1 MKIDDRLLDS
11 LTEQA
16 KSSER
21 LRMNLDLRNS
31 PADTSQ
37 RMLNAIEPGSEV
49 PIHRHCT
56 TSETVV
62 VLRGRLI
69 EEFYDDLECR
79 CTDAIELS
87 ADGPVRA
94 LNIPAGQWHTVRV
107 LESGTV
113 IMEVKDG
120 PYIPTSPTDILT
132 ISSCSTPSSPSAVSS
147 SPTAHTSACVSEQ
160 SVSNPTTCSTR
171 CSSSEPNQQASFI
184 TSSQHS
190 VSPSDAS
197 VRTSSCTSAHTS
209 TRNSAQSVSA
219 TDSNLPDSLS
229 LANPKVRNSKA
240 SDINGPDISDSTT
253 CSEPC
258 PSTET
263 NSTDSSIFIPAPD
276 PRAFDGGDIL
286 RQKKKQ

>member
-1 MKIDDRLLDS
+1 MLMKIDDKLLDS

-21 LRMNLDLRNS
+21 LRMNMDLRNS

-49 PIHRHCT
+49 PIHRHCF

-69 EEFYDDLECR
+69 EEFYDELECQ
-79 CTDAIELS
+79 CIDAIELS

-120 PYIPTSPTDILT
+120 AFEPTAPTDILN
-132 ISSCSTPSSPSAVSS
+132 ISSSASSYSPSAVSFS
-147 SPTAHTSACVSEQ
+147 STAHTSACVSEQ
-160 SVSNPTTCSTR
+160 SVS
-171 CSSSEPNQQASFI
+171 
-184 TSSQHS
+184 
-190 VSPSDAS
+190 
-197 VRTSSCTSAHTS
+197 
-209 TRNSAQSVSA
+209 A
-219 TDSNLPDSLS
+219 TDSNQLDSLS
-229 LANPKVRNSKA
+229 LANPKVGDAKA
-240 SDINGPDISDSTT
+240 SDINGPAISDSTM

-263 NSTDSSIFIPAPD
+263 NSTVSSTFIPVPD